1 MDNTKTF
8 PFRLQYAREIM
19 RKMSQEELSKKSGI
33 PNTLICKFENGE
45 REPSFQNLKKMAIA
59 LEISADYLFGFT
71 TNEGF
76 AAYIP
81 LGTFDHLVSQL
92 TSEDITLVKQIIN
105 LLIKRREN
113 ERY

>member
-8 PFRLQYAREIM
+8 PFRLQYARGI
-19 RKMSQEELSKKSGI
+19 RKMSQEELAKKAGI
-33 PNTLICKFENGE
+33 PNTSICKFENGE
-45 REPSFQNLKKMAIA
+45 REPAFENLRKLAIA

-81 LGTFDHLVSQL
+81 LGTFEHLASQL
-92 TSEDITLVKQIIN
+92 TSEDISLVKQIMN
-105 LLIKRREN
+105 LLIRRREK
-113 ERY
+113 